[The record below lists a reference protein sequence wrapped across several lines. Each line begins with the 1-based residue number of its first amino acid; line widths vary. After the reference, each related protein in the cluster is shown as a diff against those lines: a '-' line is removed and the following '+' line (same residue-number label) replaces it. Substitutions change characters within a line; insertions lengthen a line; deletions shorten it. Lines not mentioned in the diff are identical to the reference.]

1 MFFAAAEERGDNL
14 LDGRGDAYCGMLNA
28 SYNLKLRGMKAYIPE
43 YPVGNAEECAEML
56 HELYTSNEANDLAHS
71 LLRKYSHLYRH
82 ISSTILLSSYSKNI
96 FTAIN
101 APITTN
107 ASIHFLSGLKTL
119 KSNTNKKAITANI
132 ATYMYGNS
140 SGKNLR
146 S

>member
-1 MFFAAAEERGDNL
+1 MTNPLIRHLEMGE
-14 LDGRGDAYCGMLNA
+14 
-28 SYNLKLRGMKAYIPE
+28 LKKAP
-43 YPVGNAEECAEML
+43 P
-56 HELYTSNEANDLAHS
+56 SEANDLAHS